1 MCGRI
6 SGNHDGNFVWNV
18 KYQGSWE
25 FSGEL
30 RPTEHYP
37 IIRKR
42 PGTDELE
49 AISAR
54 WGLIPSFCKGE
65 DDLKKFRLTFNARS
79 ETAHALPSYR
89 RPFQSQRC
97 VVQLSGFYE
106 FEKVGN
112 RKMPVLFSSSTGGP
126 LILAGLWD
134 YWQSRE
140 GLVHSFTILTCNPC
154 TAVAPFHDRMPCVL
168 GRQGAE
174 HWLQNR
180 SISQLQTLLK
190 PCPSSWLSVTRSEQ
204 AMAVV

>member
-6 SGNHDGNFVWNV
+6 NGSTDGNFI
-18 KYQGSWE
+18 WE
-25 FSGEL
+25 VTYPDPWTFSGEL
-30 RPTEHYP
+30 RPSDPYP

-49 AISAR
+49 ALSAR

-65 DDLKKFRLTFNARS
+65 EDLKKFKHTFNARS
-79 ETAHALPSYR
+79 ETAHTLPSFR
-89 RPFQSQRC
+89 KPFQSQRC
-97 VVQLSGFYE
+97 LIEISGFYE
-106 FEKVGN
+106 FELVGK
-112 RKMPVLFSSSTGGP
+112 RKMPVLFSSATGGP

-140 GLVHSFTILTCNPC
+140 GLVHSFTILTCTPC
-154 TAVAPFHDRMPCVL
+154 PAVAPFHDRMPCVL

-190 PCPSSWLSVTRSEQ
+190 PCPASWLSVTRSEQ
-204 AMAVV
+204 RLAVV